1 MSENNEA
8 IDILKTAINC
18 IENDLPCG
26 LFIVLDDGTIDE
38 TSAGTYTDK
47 RPIFYAVEN
56 SIKLLDKIFEEAD
69 DLFADAVRHNLH
81 SILSILE
88 AMNVIMKKN
97 KQEKANEV

>member
-8 IDILKTAINC
+8 IAILKTAINC

-26 LFIVLDDGTIDE
+26 LFVVLDDGTIGA
-38 TSAGTYTDK
+38 TLAGTYINK
-47 RPIFYAVEN
+47 RPIFYAAIN

-69 DLFADAVRHNLH
+69 DLFTDAVRHNLS

-88 AMNVIMKKN
+88 AMNIMN
-97 KQEKANEV
+97 KERQKGES